1 MLPAI
6 VTADFW
12 ATTRSP
18 FPLDEMSLFTIA
30 MGPNPTVPCDTEN
43 ASSLLNPELTRIV
56 FPEKTVLCFPEEY
69 PTCTVAWRNVIPR
82 IDTPLNPSETL
93 KLRRASGRPVF
104 PILGLKPFAASRFSA
119 FMRLSESGIG
129 MSALVRRRIVAPAG
143 AAFMQSA
150 SVAPQP
156 G

>member
-1 MLPAI
+1 M
-6 VTADFW
+6 
-12 ATTRSP
+12 
-18 FPLDEMSLFTIA
+18 
-30 MGPNPTVPCDTEN
+30 
-43 ASSLLNPELTRIV
+43 
-56 FPEKTVLCFPEEY
+56 
-69 PTCTVAWRNVIPR
+69 IPR
-82 IDTPLNPSETL
+82 IDTPRNPSETL

-129 MSALVRRRIVAPAG
+129 TSAFVRRRIVAPAG

-156 G
+156 GIGAHHGGSVPGRDERGDEHGQQDDSASDSQDDPS